1 MAYSS
6 DIHRTTDMVVLEYP
20 ILMIAIFKFISASL
34 LLCLASGVFFYV
46 ILDLKPWRKDS
57 QIWDK
62 ERGLGPVYLRFK
74 KIAQQKFFNR
84 TTWNHIKSYYM
95 YYGLAFILIAVS
107 FSD

>member
-1 MAYSS
+1 MLTMLKV
-6 DIHRTTDMVVLEYP
+6 IFGFLFFC
-20 ILMIAIFKFISASL
+20 LMGGLFL
-34 LLCLASGVFFYV
+34 YT

-74 KIAQQKFFNR
+74 KIAQQNFFNR
-84 TTWNHIKSYYM
+84 TTWNHVKRYYM

>member
-1 MAYSS
+1 MLTMLKV
-6 DIHRTTDMVVLEYP
+6 IFGFLFFC
-20 ILMIAIFKFISASL
+20 LMGGLFL
-34 LLCLASGVFFYV
+34 YT

-84 TTWNHIKSYYM
+84 TTWNHVKRYYM